1 MFPPFI
7 ASNSP
12 KMLGITKKV
21 GKKHA
26 LLCSSHC
33 VLSPKMLGVAK
44 KLGSGMVPS
53 SLHSYTEAKAI
64 FIIKKKAER
73 QVSNE
78 ENSSLNLLKLLFE
91 IRQFQQH
98 VWAFY
103 ERLKKHVFSQTFSC
117 SILIENFS
125 EHLVFF
131 PFFVKIKSSV
141 KIAQALVILTF
152 SLWLLSEPVFSFIF
166 AILEKFQS

>member
-1 MFPPFI
+1 MNF
-7 ASNSP
+7 SP
-12 KMLGITKKV
+12 KCWG
-21 GKKHA
+21 
-26 LLCSSHC
+26 SQ
-33 VLSPKMLGVAK
+33 K

-53 SLHSYTEAKAI
+53 SLHSYTEAKAT

-117 SILIENFS
+117 SILIESFS
-125 EHLVFF
+125 ENRVFF
-131 PFFVKIKSSV
+131 CFLWKSNRRRKLPKFWSFWQSRFDCFLSCFFVYFCYFGEVSV
-141 KIAQALVILTF
+141 VNGK
-152 SLWLLSEPVFSFIF
+152 
-166 AILEKFQS
+166 

>member
-1 MFPPFI
+1 MFPPFM
-7 ASNSP
+7 ASNPPKCWGSQKKLGKNTLYYVAHNVNFSP
-12 KMLGITKKV
+12 KCWG
-21 GKKHA
+21 
-26 LLCSSHC
+26 SQ
-33 VLSPKMLGVAK
+33 K

-53 SLHSYTEAKAI
+53 SLHSYTEAKAT

-117 SILIENFS
+117 SILIESFS
-125 EHLVFF
+125 ENRVFF
-131 PFFVKIKSSV
+131 PFFVKVKSSV
-141 KIAQALVILTF
+141 KVAQILVMLTF
-152 SLWLLSEPVFSFIF
+152 TLWLLSEPVFSFIF
-166 AILEKFQS
+166 AILVKFQS

>member
-1 MFPPFI
+1 MNF
-7 ASNSP
+7 SP
-12 KMLGITKKV
+12 KCWG
-21 GKKHA
+21 
-26 LLCSSHC
+26 SQ
-33 VLSPKMLGVAK
+33 K

-53 SLHSYTEAKAI
+53 SLHSYTEAKAT
-64 FIIKKKAER
+64 FIIKKKAAR

-103 ERLKKHVFSQTFSC
+103 ERLKKHFFSQTFSC

-152 SLWLLSEPVFSFIF
+152 SLWLLSEPVSLFTLTVF
-166 AILEKFQS
+166 EKFKSQTENS

>member
-1 MFPPFI
+1 
-7 ASNSP
+7 
-12 KMLGITKKV
+12 
-21 GKKHA
+21 
-26 LLCSSHC
+26 
-33 VLSPKMLGVAK
+33 
-44 KLGSGMVPS
+44 MVPS
-53 SLHSYTEAKAI
+53 SLHSYTEAKAT

-103 ERLKKHVFSQTFSC
+103 ERLKKHFFSQTFSC

-152 SLWLLSEPVFSFIF
+152 SLWLLSEPVFRLFLLFWRSFSRKRKIANF
-166 AILEKFQS
+166 AVFWLVLWENISGPPNWCIRARVHEKISVATLYNVYTINLI